1 MNHLIKCALRVI
13 SALAILFPPALPAA
27 PAAPQGETLTL
38 GVFPYISANQM
49 MEQLS
54 PLCKRIE
61 EALGKKV
68 TLVSAPDFLSY
79 VDRTAKGE
87 YDLVLTAAHMG
98 NLAEKRDGWQRV
110 VQSGQKTAAVLLVR
124 QESSVQGLEDLRNK
138 KITVG
143 NRRSLTY
150 LLAKEAIADKGILLD
165 KDMKVIET
173 ATFSNVVQSVF
184 LGEADV
190 GATPT
195 LLWDNW
201 EHVNAEQHH
210 QLREIFRTRSAASS
224 FLVMASP
231 KTDQETIRRLIDSLL
246 HFQDTTEGKTFFQKS
261 QFGSFQPLDDATMES
276 AAPFVHVLLQPQ

>member
-1 MNHLIKCALRVI
+1 MNGIMKHALWAI
-13 SALAILFPPALPAA
+13 AALVILFPSALPAT
-27 PAAPQGETLTL
+27 PSAPQSETLTL

-68 TLVSAPDFLSY
+68 ILVSAPDFMSY
-79 VDRTAKGE
+79 VERTAKGE
-87 YDLVLTAAHMG
+87 YDLVLTAPHMG
-98 NLAEKRDGWQRV
+98 RLAEKRDGWQRI

-124 QESSVQGLEDLRNK
+124 QESSVQRLEDLRGK

-143 NRRSLTY
+143 NRRSITY
-150 LLAKEAIADKGILLD
+150 LLAEKALTDKGIILD
-165 KDMKVIET
+165 KDMEVIET

-184 LGEADV
+184 LGEADI

-210 QLREIFRTRSAASS
+210 QLREIFRTKPAAPS

-231 KTDQETIRRLIDSLL
+231 KTDQATIRRLIVSLL
-246 HFQDTTEGKTFFQKS
+246 SFQDTAEGKTFFQKS
-261 QFGSFQPLDDATMES
+261 QFQSFEPLDDATMES
-276 AAPFVHVLLQPQ
+276 GAPFVHVLMQQK

>member
-1 MNHLIKCALRVI
+1 MNGIMKHVLWAIAALI
-13 SALAILFPPALPAA
+13 ILFPPALPAA
-27 PAAPQGETLTL
+27 PSAPQGETVTL
-38 GVFPYISANQM
+38 GVFPYISPNQM

-54 PLCKRIE
+54 PLCQRIE
-61 EALGKKV
+61 KALGKKV
-68 TLVSAPDFLSY
+68 ILVSAPDFMSY

-87 YDLVLTAAHMG
+87 YDLVLTAPHMG
-98 NLAEKRDGWQRV
+98 RLAEKRDGWQRV

-124 QESSVQGLEDLRNK
+124 QESSVQRLEDLRGK

-143 NRRSLTY
+143 NRRSITY
-150 LLAKEAIADKGILLD
+150 LLAEKALAEKGITLG
-165 KDMKVIET
+165 KDMEVTET

-201 EHVNAEQHH
+201 EHVNAEQHR
-210 QLREIFRTRSAASS
+210 QLREIFRAKPAAPS

-231 KTDQETIRRLIDSLL
+231 KTDQATIRRLTDSLL
-246 HFQDTTEGKTFFQKS
+246 SFQDTAEGKDFFRKS
-261 QFGSFQPLDDATMES
+261 QFESFQPLDDATMES
-276 AAPFVHVLLQPQ
+276 AIPFVHVLIQPQ